1 MRTRE
6 RILNHLIYRQFQK
19 ALTEYSMLADG
30 DRILIGLSGGKD
42 SLCLLDMLS
51 RRQRIFKPQIEVEAV
66 HVRMKNIHYES
77 DTSYLKR
84 FANEHG
90 VKLHIVTTE
99 FRETEKTDKPACFLC
114 SWHRRK
120 SLFASLKKPISI
132 RLLSAIIWTTSFI
145 PPCSTN
151 SIKAHSLRCLL

>member
-6 RILNHLIYRQFQK
+6 QILNHLIYRQFQK

-66 HVRMKNIHYES
+66 HVRMKNKIGRAS
-77 DTSYLKR
+77 C
-84 FANEHG
+84 
-90 VKLHIVTTE
+90 
-99 FRETEKTDKPACFLC
+99 RE
-114 SWHRRK
+114 RV
-120 SLFASLKKPISI
+120 
-132 RLLSAIIWTTSFI
+132 
-145 PPCSTN
+145 
-151 SIKAHSLRCLL
+151 